1 MLPRPLEFWAAN
13 FHAVVDVNL
22 CDGCGTCAKR
32 CQVNAVSV
40 AAKKQ
45 PSVVNRNRCIGC
57 GLCVPTC
64 PKKAMSLL
72 KKPAEV
78 VPPKTREDLYDII
91 MANKKGKVGKLKLMG
106 KMTIDSIRTGRA
118 GKSGN

>member
-1 MLPRPLEFWAAN
+1 MDA
-13 FHAVVDVNL
+13 NL
-22 CDGCGTCAKR
+22 CDGCGVCAKR
-32 CQVNAVSV
+32 CQVDAVS
-40 AAKKQ
+40 APAKKQ
-45 PSVVNRNRCIGC
+45 PAAVDLDRCIGC

-91 MANKKGKVGKLKLMG
+91 MVKKKGKLGKLKLAG
-106 KMTIDSIRTGRA
+106 KITVDSIRAGRT
-118 GKSGN
+118 KKPRN